1 MRAKKIDLE
10 NFPTS
15 QSAQNMLATVPP
27 GFYDQSYVGKWLY
40 QVMGLEFDDAER
52 LIAEELPL
60 QFFPETATWG
70 LMYHELKWG
79 LPVRDYLS
87 YDERRKLI
95 YEKRDQR
102 APMTPYRI
110 ETMLANVTGFWANI
124 ADIHDGGKYGY
135 NVSHPNTFIAV
146 FVGDGSLNTKAVKRL
161 LDSAKQSH
169 TTYTIIDRMDTVLDC
184 TTLEQMLLRNIN
196 IKAAVPFWRAALLDG
211 SGYLDG
217 SMLLD
222 SMREYDLI
230 LGLMYRQG
238 EFYTPQSIDLSR
250 MRIWL
255 QYGVTEQ
262 YTGLKSRQEMAVY
275 FWPALRL
282 DGSVLLDGSEA
293 LDWSR
298 QDWPAAI
305 KYRLGQ
311 LFTQN
316 EAIIRLLRIPLKTE
330 LSEDYACGRVEY
342 DGEVHFW
349 TTLKLDGSA
358 KLDGSELLDKSRQ
371 PWPVSA
377 AVASTTPRI
386 SEEMED
392 VTLITRKDL
401 AYLNGS
407 LRLDG
412 TRILDSEYHKEAI

>member
-15 QSAQNMLATVPP
+15 QSAQNMLATVTP

-40 QVMGLEFDDAER
+40 QVMGLEFDEAER

-135 NVSHPNTFIAV
+135 KVSHPNTFIAV

-217 SMLLD
+217 SVLLD

-238 EFYTPQSIDLSR
+238 EFYTPQSIDLNR

>member
-10 NFPTS
+10 NFPAS
-15 QSAQNMLATVPP
+15 QSAQNMLATVTP

-40 QVMGLEFDDAER
+40 QVMGLEFDEAER

-135 NVSHPNTFIAV
+135 KVSHPNTFIAV

-217 SMLLD
+217 SVLLD

-238 EFYTPQSIDLSR
+238 EFYTPQSIDLNR

-282 DGSVLLDGSEA
+282 DGSVLMDGSEA

-316 EAIIRLLRIPLKTE
+316 EAIIRLLRILLKTE

>member
-15 QSAQNMLATVPP
+15 QSAQNMLATVTP

-40 QVMGLEFDDAER
+40 QVMGLEFDEAER

-70 LMYHELKWG
+70 LMYHEIKWG

-135 NVSHPNTFIAV
+135 KVSHPNTFIAV

-238 EFYTPQSIDLSR
+238 EFYTPQSINLNR

>member
-15 QSAQNMLATVPP
+15 QSAQNMLATVTP

-40 QVMGLEFDDAER
+40 QVMGLEFDEAER

-102 APMTPYRI
+102 APMTPYRM

-135 NVSHPNTFIAV
+135 KVSHPNTFIAV

-196 IKAAVPFWRAALLDG
+196 IKATIPFWRAALLDG

-238 EFYTPQSIDLSR
+238 EFYTPQSIDLNR

-262 YTGLKSRQEMAVY
+262 YTGLRSRQEMAVY

-282 DGSVLLDGSEA
+282 DGSVLLDGSET
-293 LDWSR
+293 LNWSR

-305 KYRLGQ
+305 KYSLGQ

-316 EAIIRLLRIPLKTE
+316 DAVIRRLRIPLKTE

>member
-15 QSAQNMLATVPP
+15 QSAQNMLATVTP

-40 QVMGLEFDDAER
+40 QVMGLEFDEAER

-135 NVSHPNTFIAV
+135 KVSHPNTFIAV

-196 IKAAVPFWRAALLDG
+196 IKAIVPFWRTALLDG

-222 SMREYDLI
+222 SMREYYLI

-238 EFYTPQSIDLSR
+238 EFYTPQSIDLNR

-262 YTGLKSRQEMAVY
+262 YTGLRSRQEIAVY

-282 DGSVLLDGSEA
+282 DGYVLLDGSET
-293 LDWSR
+293 LNWSR

-305 KYRLGQ
+305 KYRLGR

-316 EAIIRLLRIPLKTE
+316 EAIIRRLRIPLKTE
-330 LSEDYACGRVEY
+330 LSEDYASGRVEY

>member
-15 QSAQNMLATVPP
+15 QSAQNMLATVTP

-40 QVMGLEFDDAER
+40 QVMGLEFDEAER

-70 LMYHELKWG
+70 LMYHEIKWG

-135 NVSHPNTFIAV
+135 KVSHPNTFIAV

-238 EFYTPQSIDLSR
+238 EFYTPQSIDLNR

-262 YTGLKSRQEMAVY
+262 YTGLRSRQEMAVY

-282 DGSVLLDGSEA
+282 DGSVLLDGSET
-293 LDWSR
+293 LNWSR

-311 LFTQN
+311 LFTKN
-316 EAIIRLLRIPLKTE
+316 EAIIRRLRIPLKTE

-342 DGEVHFW
+342 DGAVHFW

>member
-15 QSAQNMLATVPP
+15 QSAQNMLATVTP

-40 QVMGLEFDDAER
+40 QVMGLEFDEAER

-135 NVSHPNTFIAV
+135 KVSHPNTFIAV

-262 YTGLKSRQEMAVY
+262 YTGLKSRQEMAVH

-282 DGSVLLDGSEA
+282 DGSVLLDGSET
-293 LDWSR
+293 LNLSR

-305 KYRLGQ
+305 KYRLGR

-316 EAIIRLLRIPLKTE
+316 EAIIRRLRIPLKTE
-330 LSEDYACGRVEY
+330 LSEDYASGRVEY

>member
-15 QSAQNMLATVPP
+15 QSAQNMLATVTP

-40 QVMGLEFDDAER
+40 QVMGLEFDEAER

-102 APMTPYRI
+102 APMTPYRM

-135 NVSHPNTFIAV
+135 KVSHPNTFIAV

-161 LDSAKQSH
+161 LDSTKQSH

-196 IKAAVPFWRAALLDG
+196 VKAAVPFWRAALLDG

-238 EFYTPQSIDLSR
+238 EFYTPQSIDLNR

-262 YTGLKSRQEMAVY
+262 YAGLKSRQEIAVY
-275 FWPALRL
+275 FWPALLL
-282 DGSVLLDGSEA
+282 DGSVLLDGSET
-293 LDWSR
+293 LNWSR

-305 KYRLGQ
+305 KYRLGR

-316 EAIIRLLRIPLKTE
+316 EAIIRRLRIPLKTE
-330 LSEDYACGRVEY
+330 LSEDYASCRVEY

-377 AVASTTPRI
+377 TVTSTTPRI

>member
-15 QSAQNMLATVPP
+15 QSAQNMLATVTP

-40 QVMGLEFDDAER
+40 QVMGLEFDEAER

-135 NVSHPNTFIAV
+135 KVSHPNTFIAV

-238 EFYTPQSIDLSR
+238 EFYTPQSIDLNR

-262 YTGLKSRQEMAVY
+262 YTGLRSRQEMAVY

-282 DGSVLLDGSEA
+282 DGSVLLDGSET
-293 LDWSR
+293 LNWSR

-305 KYRLGQ
+305 KYRLGR

-316 EAIIRLLRIPLKTE
+316 EAVIRRLRIPLKTE
-330 LSEDYACGRVEY
+330 LSEDYVGGRVEY
-342 DGEVHFW
+342 DREVHFW

>member
-15 QSAQNMLATVPP
+15 QSAQNMLATVTP

-40 QVMGLEFDDAER
+40 QVMGLEFDEAER

-102 APMTPYRI
+102 APMTPYRM

-135 NVSHPNTFIAV
+135 KVGHPNTFIAV

-161 LDSAKQSH
+161 LDPAKQSH

-196 IKAAVPFWRAALLDG
+196 IKAVVPFWRAALLDG

-238 EFYTPQSIDLSR
+238 EFYTPQHIDLNR

-262 YTGLKSRQEMAVY
+262 YTGLKSRQEIAVY

-282 DGSVLLDGSEA
+282 DGSVLLDGSET
-293 LDWSR
+293 LNWSR

-316 EAIIRLLRIPLKTE
+316 EAIIRRLRIPLKTE
-330 LSEDYACGRVEY
+330 LSEDYASGRVEY

>member
-15 QSAQNMLATVPP
+15 QSAQNMLATVTP

-40 QVMGLEFDDAER
+40 QVMGLEFDEAER

-135 NVSHPNTFIAV
+135 KVSHPNTFIAV

-282 DGSVLLDGSEA
+282 DGSVLLDGSET
-293 LDWSR
+293 LNWSR

>member
-15 QSAQNMLATVPP
+15 QSAQNMLATVTP

-40 QVMGLEFDDAER
+40 QVMGLEFDEAER

-135 NVSHPNTFIAV
+135 KVSHPNTFIAV

-238 EFYTPQSIDLSR
+238 EFYTPQSIDLNR

-262 YTGLKSRQEMAVY
+262 YTGLRSRQGMAVY

-282 DGSVLLDGSEA
+282 DGSVLLDGSET
-293 LDWSR
+293 LNWSR

-316 EAIIRLLRIPLKTE
+316 EAIIRRLRIPLKTE

-377 AVASTTPRI
+377 AVASTTPRV
-386 SEEMED
+386 SEEIGD

-401 AYLNGS
+401 AYMDGS

>member
-1 MRAKKIDLE
+1 MRAEKIDLE

-15 QSAQNMLATVPP
+15 QSAQNMLATVTP

-40 QVMGLEFDDAER
+40 QVMGLEFDEAER

-102 APMTPYRI
+102 APMTPYRM

-135 NVSHPNTFIAV
+135 KVSHPNTFIAV

-161 LDSAKQSH
+161 LDSTKQSH

-238 EFYTPQSIDLSR
+238 EFYTPQSIDLNR

-282 DGSVLLDGSEA
+282 DGSVLLDGSET
-293 LDWSR
+293 LNWSR

-316 EAIIRLLRIPLKTE
+316 EAIIRRLRIPLKTE
-330 LSEDYACGRVEY
+330 LSEDYASGRVKY

>member
-15 QSAQNMLATVPP
+15 QSAQNMLATVTP

-40 QVMGLEFDDAER
+40 QVMGLEFDEAER

-135 NVSHPNTFIAV
+135 KVSHPNAFIAV

-184 TTLEQMLLRNIN
+184 TALEQMLLRNIN

-217 SMLLD
+217 SVLLD

-238 EFYTPQSIDLSR
+238 EFYTPQSICLNR
-250 MRIWL
+250 LRLHL
-255 QYGVTEQ
+255 QYGVAEQ

-275 FWPALRL
+275 FWPALR
-282 DGSVLLDGSEA
+282 
-293 LDWSR
+293 
-298 QDWPAAI
+298 
-305 KYRLGQ
+305 
-311 LFTQN
+311 
-316 EAIIRLLRIPLKTE
+316 
-330 LSEDYACGRVEY
+330 
-342 DGEVHFW
+342 
-349 TTLKLDGSA
+349 LDGSA

>member
-15 QSAQNMLATVPP
+15 QSAQNMLATVTP

-40 QVMGLEFDDAER
+40 QVMGLEFDEAER

-135 NVSHPNTFIAV
+135 KVSHPNTFIAV

-217 SMLLD
+217 SVLLD

-238 EFYTPQSIDLSR
+238 EFYTPQSIDLNR

-330 LSEDYACGRVEY
+330 LSEDYASGRVEY

>member
-15 QSAQNMLATVPP
+15 QSAQNMLATVTP

-40 QVMGLEFDDAER
+40 QVMGLEFDEAER
-52 LIAEELPL
+52 LIAEEFPL

-70 LMYHELKWG
+70 LMYHEIKWG

-110 ETMLANVTGFWANI
+110 ETMLANVTGFLANI

-135 NVSHPNTFIAV
+135 KVSHPNTFIAV

-196 IKAAVPFWRAALLDG
+196 IKAVVPFLRAALLDG

-217 SMLLD
+217 S
-222 SMREYDLI
+222 
-230 LGLMYRQG
+230 
-238 EFYTPQSIDLSR
+238 
-250 MRIWL
+250 
-255 QYGVTEQ
+255 
-262 YTGLKSRQEMAVY
+262 
-275 FWPALRL
+275 
-282 DGSVLLDGSEA
+282 VLLDGSET
-293 LDWSR
+293 LNWSR

-305 KYRLGQ
+305 KYRLGR

-316 EAIIRLLRIPLKTE
+316 EAIIRRLRIPLKTE
-330 LSEDYACGRVEY
+330 LSEDYAGGRVEY

-358 KLDGSELLDKSRQ
+358 KLDGSELLDKSRH

-377 AVASTTPRI
+377 MVTSTTHRI

>member
-15 QSAQNMLATVPP
+15 QSAQNMLATVTP

-40 QVMGLEFDDAER
+40 QVMGLEFDEAER

-135 NVSHPNTFIAV
+135 KVSHPNTFIAV

-211 SGYLDG
+211 SGHLDG

-230 LGLMYRQG
+230 LGLMYRHG
-238 EFYTPQSIDLSR
+238 EFYTPQSIGLNR
-250 MRIWL
+250 LRLHL
-255 QYGVTEQ
+255 QYGVAEQ

-282 DGSVLLDGSEA
+282 DGSVHLDGSET
-293 LDWSR
+293 LNWSR
-298 QDWPAAI
+298 QEWPTAI
-305 KYRLGQ
+305 AYRLGQ
-311 LFTQN
+311 AVTRSD
-316 EAIIRLLRIPLKTE
+316 AIIRRLRIPLKTE
-330 LSEDYACGRVEY
+330 LSEDYASGRVEY
-342 DGEVHFW
+342 GGEVHFW

>member
-15 QSAQNMLATVPP
+15 QSAQNMLATVTP

-40 QVMGLEFDDAER
+40 QVMGLEFDEAER

-135 NVSHPNTFIAV
+135 KVSHPNTFIAV

-222 SMREYDLI
+222 SMREYNLI

-238 EFYTPQSIDLSR
+238 EFYTPQSIDLNR

-262 YTGLKSRQEMAVY
+262 YTGLRSRQEMAVY

-282 DGSVLLDGSEA
+282 DGSVLLDGAET
-293 LDWSR
+293 LNWSR

-311 LFTQN
+311 LFTKN
-316 EAIIRLLRIPLKTE
+316 EAIIRRLRIPLKTE

-342 DGEVHFW
+342 DGAVHFW

-358 KLDGSELLDKSRQ
+358 KLDGSDLLDKSRQ

>member
-15 QSAQNMLATVPP
+15 QSAQNMLATVTP

-40 QVMGLEFDDAER
+40 QVMGLEFDEAER

-135 NVSHPNTFIAV
+135 KVSHPNTFIAV

-282 DGSVLLDGSEA
+282 DGSVHLDGSET

-316 EAIIRLLRIPLKTE
+316 EAIIRRLRIPLKTE

-377 AVASTTPRI
+377 AAASTTPRI

-392 VTLITRKDL
+392 VALITRKDL

>member
-15 QSAQNMLATVPP
+15 QSAQNMLATVTP

-40 QVMGLEFDDAER
+40 QVIGLEFDEAER

-135 NVSHPNTFIAV
+135 KVSHPNTFIAV

-184 TTLEQMLLRNIN
+184 TTIEQMLLRNIN
-196 IKAAVPFWRAALLDG
+196 VKAVVPFWRAALLDG

-238 EFYTPQSIDLSR
+238 EFYTPQSIDLNR

-262 YTGLKSRQEMAVY
+262 YTGLRSRQEMAVY

-282 DGSVLLDGSEA
+282 DGSVLLDGSET
-293 LDWSR
+293 LNWSR
-298 QDWPAAI
+298 QDWPTAI

-316 EAIIRLLRIPLKTE
+316 EAIIRRLRIPLKTE
-330 LSEDYACGRVEY
+330 LSEDYASGRVEY

-377 AVASTTPRI
+377 TVTSTTPRI

>member
-1 MRAKKIDLE
+1 MRVEKIDLE

-15 QSAQNMLATVPP
+15 ESAQNMLATVTP

-40 QVMGLEFDDAER
+40 QVMGLELDEAER
-52 LIAEELPL
+52 LISEELPL

-70 LMYHELKWG
+70 LMYHEVKWG

-102 APMTPYRI
+102 APMTPYRM
-110 ETMLANVTGFWANI
+110 ESMLANVTGFWANI
-124 ADIHDGGKYGY
+124 CDIHDGGKYGY
-135 NVSHPNTFIAV
+135 KVGHPNTFIAV

-169 TTYTIIDRMDTVLDC
+169 TTYKIIDRMDTVLDN
-184 TTLEQMLLRNIN
+184 TTLERFIVQNIN
-196 IKAAVPFWRAALLDG
+196 IMAAVPFWRAALLDG
-211 SGYLDG
+211 SHRLDG

-238 EFYTPQSIDLSR
+238 EFYTPQSIDLNR
-250 MRIWL
+250 LLLHL

-262 YTGLKSRQEMAVY
+262 YTGLRARQEMAVY

-282 DGSVLLDGSEA
+282 DGSVLLDGSEK
-293 LDWSR
+293 LHWSR
-298 QDWPAAI
+298 QEWPTAI
-305 KYRLGQ
+305 AYRLGQ
-311 LFTQN
+311 AVTRSD
-316 EAIIRLLRIPLKTE
+316 AIIRRLRIPAKTE
-330 LSEDYACGRVEY
+330 LAETYTGRLRYISEV
-342 DGEVHFW
+342 VFW
-349 TTLKLDGSA
+349 TMLKFDGSA
-358 KLDGSELLDKSRQ
+358 KMDGSELLDKSRQ
-371 PWPVSA
+371 PWPVST
-377 AVASTTPRI
+377 AVASTPPRI
-386 SEEMED
+386 AEEIGD

-401 AYLNGS
+401 AYMDGS

>member
-15 QSAQNMLATVPP
+15 QSAQNMLATVTP

-40 QVMGLEFDDAER
+40 QVMGLEFDEAER

-135 NVSHPNTFIAV
+135 KVSHPNTFIAV

-275 FWPALRL
+275 FWLALRL
-282 DGSVLLDGSEA
+282 DGSVLLDGSET
-293 LDWSR
+293 LNWSR

-305 KYRLGQ
+305 KYRLGR

-316 EAIIRLLRIPLKTE
+316 EAIIRRLRIPLKTE
-330 LSEDYACGRVEY
+330 LSEDYASGRVEY

>member
-15 QSAQNMLATVPP
+15 QSAQNMLATVTP

-40 QVMGLEFDDAER
+40 QVMGLEFDEAER

-135 NVSHPNTFIAV
+135 KVSHPNTFIAV

-196 IKAAVPFWRAALLDG
+196 IKATIPFWRAALLDG

-238 EFYTPQSIDLSR
+238 EFYTPQSIDLNR

-262 YTGLKSRQEMAVY
+262 YTGLRSRQEMAVY

-282 DGSVLLDGSEA
+282 DGSVLLDGSES
-293 LDWSR
+293 LCWSR

-305 KYRLGQ
+305 KYRLGR

-316 EAIIRLLRIPLKTE
+316 EAIIRRLRIPLKAE

>member
-15 QSAQNMLATVPP
+15 QSAQNMLATVTP

-40 QVMGLEFDDAER
+40 QVMGLEFDEAER

-135 NVSHPNTFIAV
+135 KVSHPNTFIAV
-146 FVGDGSLNTKAVKRL
+146 FVGDGSLDTKAVKRL

-217 SMLLD
+217 SVLLD

-238 EFYTPQSIDLSR
+238 EFYTPQSIDLNR

-282 DGSVLLDGSEA
+282 DGSVHLDGSET

-316 EAIIRLLRIPLKTE
+316 EAIIRLLRILLKTE

>member
-15 QSAQNMLATVPP
+15 QSAQNMLATVTP

-40 QVMGLEFDDAER
+40 QVMGLEFDEAER

-79 LPVRDYLS
+79 LPVRDCLS

-135 NVSHPNTFIAV
+135 KVSHPNTFIAV

-169 TTYTIIDRMDTVLDC
+169 TTYTIIDRTDTVLDC
-184 TTLEQMLLRNIN
+184 ITLEQMLLRNIN

-282 DGSVLLDGSEA
+282 DGSVLLDGSET
-293 LDWSR
+293 LNWSR
-298 QDWPAAI
+298 QYWPAAI
-305 KYRLGQ
+305 KYRLGR

-316 EAIIRLLRIPLKTE
+316 EAIIRRLRIPLKTE
-330 LSEDYACGRVEY
+330 LSEDYASGRVEY